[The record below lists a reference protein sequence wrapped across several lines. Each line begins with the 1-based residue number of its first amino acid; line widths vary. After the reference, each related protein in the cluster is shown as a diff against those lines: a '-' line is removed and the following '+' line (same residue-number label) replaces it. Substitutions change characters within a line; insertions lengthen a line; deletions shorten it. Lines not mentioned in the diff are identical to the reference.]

1 MNQQSIFIIVLLFLL
16 THFFVGCVEYH
27 NQPQHKSKKEK
38 LVLDLSGRWKFSLGD
53 DMNWKD
59 ENYNDSDWEKVNVP
73 SSWENQGFHGYDGYA
88 WYRNK
93 FTLKSEAKDK
103 DIYLVL
109 GYVDDVDQTFINGK
123 LIGVSGG
130 FPENY
135 RTAYNAFRKY
145 YIPGEYLNK
154 SGENVI
160 AVRIFDDELDG
171 GIMSGR
177 IGLYT
182 YDSGLEPDI
191 NLSGVWDFRPGDD
204 SLFLKSTAEEIHTF
218 KLMAPAHW
226 DIQGFQDYDGFG
238 WYKKTFL
245 LPKELDGGSMI
256 LLMGK
261 IDDIDQTYVNGILVG
276 STGKWNFE
284 SVPTDY
290 NSSDE
295 YLTNRV
301 YSVPQKLLKFGKENT
316 IVVRIY
322 DGFRN
327 GGIYD
332 GPIGLITQENY
343 KKYFVKNN

>member
-1 MNQQSIFIIVLLFLL
+1 
-16 THFFVGCVEYH
+16 
-27 NQPQHKSKKEK
+27 
-38 LVLDLSGRWKFSLGD
+38 
-53 DMNWKD
+53 
-59 ENYNDSDWEKVNVP
+59 
-73 SSWENQGFHGYDGYA
+73 
-88 WYRNK
+88 
-93 FTLKSEAKDK
+93 
-103 DIYLVL
+103 
-109 GYVDDVDQTFINGK
+109 
-123 LIGVSGG
+123 
-130 FPENY
+130 
-135 RTAYNAFRKY
+135 
-145 YIPGEYLNK
+145 
-154 SGENVI
+154 
-160 AVRIFDDELDG
+160 
-171 GIMSGR
+171 
-177 IGLYT
+177 
-182 YDSGLEPDI
+182 
-191 NLSGVWDFRPGDD
+191 VWDFRPGDD